1 VTGTD
6 LASPFTGPNPG
17 PPFPGEDFLT
27 GLPAGI
33 VSPVNLADGGSMVVI
48 TVEPDLGRQDPT
60 GAGPISIKPL
70 AAAVPQGAGPR
81 RLVSAPARI
90 IHRSAGDRA
99 AGSLTRRAAFAA
111 RATSPVLDSSRA
123 RSSVGREGKERHA
136 ALQSYD

>member
-1 VTGTD
+1 MTGTD

-48 TVEPDLGRQDPT
+48 TVEPDLGGQDPT

-70 AAAVPQGAGPR
+70 AAAVPQGAGP
-81 RLVSAPARI
+81 
-90 IHRSAGDRA
+90 G
-99 AGSLTRRAAFAA
+99 GSLALRRELSTVPQAIALPAA
-111 RATSPVLDSSRA
+111 
-123 RSSVGREGKERHA
+123 
-136 ALQSYD
+136 